1 MDFKLGMDGKLM
13 KFTGTGSFTVTGA
26 TVLTNVKDANVQIDA
41 DTVDMTTRANQ
52 GWHDERTSLY
62 KGTASV
68 QVPYAPK
75 DATFKAFRDAL
86 LQRKTIRLAFL
97 THDKGEGPVASWSV
111 SSFPLNQ
118 NLTEGQIIDIG
129 LTMSEWEKWYVGTG
143 ATGA

>member
-1 MDFKLGMDGKLM
+1 MDFKLGLDGKLM
-13 KFTGTGSFTVTGA
+13 KFTGTGSFTSTGA
-26 TVLTNVKDANVQIDA
+26 VALTNVKDASANIEA

-52 GWHDERTSLY
+52 GWHDERTTLY

-75 DATFKAFRDAL
+75 DPTFKAFRDAF
-86 LQRKTIRLAFL
+86 LQRKQIRLAFL
-97 THDKGEGPVASWSV
+97 THANGEGPVASWSV
-111 SSFPLNQ
+111 TSLPLNQ
-118 NLTEGQIIDIG
+118 ALQEGQIIDVG